1 MRLYDARRL
10 IIFARAAEL
19 GVEILRDCL
28 HRLLALSPNAAGV
41 RRSATLVCAGASLAS
56 SLLNFSEEDRFHFFC
71 RTQKPSMRV
80 AIPWRVASPDSSS
93 TSRAA
98 SITPMTCLRFYE
110 NARAV
115 RTASK
120 QQVRRPI
127 FRDGVDQWRHF
138 EQWLG
143 PLREALDANEPAL
156 AGRKSGC

>member
-1 MRLYDARRL
+1 
-10 IIFARAAEL
+10 
-19 GVEILRDCL
+19 
-28 HRLLALSPNAAGV
+28 
-41 RRSATLVCAGASLAS
+41 
-56 SLLNFSEEDRFHFFC
+56 
-71 RTQKPSMRV
+71 
-80 AIPWRVASPDSSS
+80 
-93 TSRAA
+93 
-98 SITPMTCLRFYE
+98 MTCLRFYE